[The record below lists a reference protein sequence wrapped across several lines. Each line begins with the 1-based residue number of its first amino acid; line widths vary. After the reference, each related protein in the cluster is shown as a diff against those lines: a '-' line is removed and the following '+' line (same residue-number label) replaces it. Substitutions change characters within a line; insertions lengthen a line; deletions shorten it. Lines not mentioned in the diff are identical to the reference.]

1 MNLTLSAR
9 QSGHSPRPRQRTRAT
24 APPPPARPALHFRS
38 RRAPTPWLAEVL
50 APERCPRT
58 SPDCC
63 PGQGPPTAASSP
75 WRAETRARRGCP
87 MPGGRRPKSGV
98 GGGAQAGSPSGRQMP
113 SRLAEGRAGRLA
125 RAESSRKP
133 RSRVSRRGGAV
144 RTQRERS
151 DLGSDAG
158 EMPLFAANPFEQD
171 VGECRGG
178 SCGCCSSGWEVGG
191 QPCADGQGRCRRF
204 RVGVFGGRSR
214 SLTRSLGGISCL
226 SRMHSPARQ

>member
-1 MNLTLSAR
+1 
-9 QSGHSPRPRQRTRAT
+9 
-24 APPPPARPALHFRS
+24 
-38 RRAPTPWLAEVL
+38 
-50 APERCPRT
+50 
-58 SPDCC
+58 
-63 PGQGPPTAASSP
+63 
-75 WRAETRARRGCP
+75 

-133 RSRVSRRGGAV
+133 RSRVSRRGGGV

-178 SCGCCSSGWEVGG
+178 SCGCCLSGWEVGG
-191 QPCADGQGRCRRF
+191 
-204 RVGVFGGRSR
+204 GGRAALRGRAGAVPPLPCRGVWGATSEPHEKPEGH
-214 SLTRSLGGISCL
+214 LL
-226 SRMHSPARQ
+226 PV